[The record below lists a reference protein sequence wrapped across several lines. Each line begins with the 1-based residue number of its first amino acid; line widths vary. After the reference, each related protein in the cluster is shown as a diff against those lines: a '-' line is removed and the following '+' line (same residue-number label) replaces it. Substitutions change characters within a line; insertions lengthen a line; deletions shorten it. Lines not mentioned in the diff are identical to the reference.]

1 MDATPKHLTIING
14 RLFLPGASMG
24 PRSGDAPTA
33 LVIEDGRISAVVSD
47 DEALRLRH
55 PRAEV
60 IDAAGGSVLPGF
72 DDAHIHVIPGG
83 QWDGLLAL
91 RGAATVP
98 ELQARIAEYGAAHP
112 ELPWIWGGGWHYAA
126 WGDARPAK
134 ELLDAVLPDRP
145 AMMTCM
151 DGHSYWVNSAALRAA
166 GIDRHT
172 PDPVNGTIV
181 RDPATGEPTGWLKE
195 KAGQLIYRV
204 MPEPTH
210 HDLKLALRRAV
221 QALNASGFTAVQ
233 DARTDPREVP
243 VWREVLA
250 EGGLTLRSRIAL
262 PMAPEQSLADW
273 RTTLE
278 EHEELVAP
286 LRGGDWLTSGI
297 VKGFVDGVIESRT
310 AAMLAPYEGEE
321 SSGVPAF
328 EPEQLTAFTVEAHR
342 RGWQVQLHA
351 IGDRAVRMAL
361 DAFEAAGRRRHRVEH
376 VEVIHPEDVKRFAAL
391 DVVASMQPAHAFSAP
406 DRAHD
411 WHGVIGPERAA
422 ANWPMSA
429 IHASGGAIALGSDW
443 PVVDFDPFM
452 TLHAAMSADHALT
465 LPQALTAYG
474 RGSAYAA
481 HAEHRRGDVA
491 VGMDADLVVLDRDL
505 LAAGDVRGTGV
516 MATIA
521 DGVVVHRAAR

>member
-1 MDATPKHLTIING
+1 MDATPTQLIVVNG
-14 RLFLPGASMG
+14 RLFRPGASMG
-24 PRSGDAPTA
+24 PRPGEAPTA
-33 LVIEDGRISAVVSD
+33 VVIEDGRICALASD
-47 DEALRLRH
+47 AEALRLRH

-60 IDAAGGSVLPGF
+60 IDAAGGLVLPGF

-83 QWDGLLAL
+83 QWSGMLAL

-98 ELQARIAEYGAAHP
+98 ELQSLVAEYAAAHP

-126 WGDARPAK
+126 WGDAGPAK
-134 ELLDAVLPDRP
+134 EQLDAVVPDRP
-145 AMMTCM
+145 AMMVCM

-166 GIDRHT
+166 GIDRDT
-172 PDPVNGTIV
+172 PDPPNGVIV

-195 KAGQLIYRV
+195 RAGQLIYQV

-210 HDLKLALRRAV
+210 QDLKDALLRAV
-221 QALNASGFTAVQ
+221 RALNASGFTAVQ
-233 DARTDPREVP
+233 DARTDPAEVP

-250 EGGLTLRSRIAL
+250 EGHLTLRSRIAL
-262 PMAPEQSLADW
+262 PMAPEQSLAEW
-273 RTTLE
+273 RATLD

-321 SSGVPAF
+321 GAGAPAF

-351 IGDRAVRMAL
+351 IGDRGVRMAL

-376 VEVIHPEDVKRFAAL
+376 AEIVHPDDVKRFAAL

-411 WHGVIGPERAA
+411 WHDVIGPARAA

-429 IHASGGAIALGSDW
+429 IHESGGVIALGSDW
-443 PVVDFDPFM
+443 PVVDFDPFA
-452 TLHAAMSADHALT
+452 TLHAATSADHALT
-465 LPQALTAYG
+465 LPRALTAYG
-474 RGSAYAA
+474 HGSAYAA
-481 HAEHRRGDVA
+481 HAEHRRGSVA
-491 VGMDADLVVLDRDL
+491 VGMDADLVVLDRDPL
-505 LAAGDVRGTGV
+505 ETGDVRGAGV
-516 MATIA
+516 TATIV
-521 DGVVVHRAAR
+521 GGLVVHRATP